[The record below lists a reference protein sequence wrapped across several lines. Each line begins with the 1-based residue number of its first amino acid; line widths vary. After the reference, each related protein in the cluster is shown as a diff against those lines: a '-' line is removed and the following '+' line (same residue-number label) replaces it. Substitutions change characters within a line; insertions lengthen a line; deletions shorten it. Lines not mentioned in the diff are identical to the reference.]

1 MEEQTI
7 VCPNCRKEIT
17 LSDAVLHRF
26 KDQFKKQ
33 SEEELEKKKLELER
47 NFVQEKEGLEKEA
60 IKKAQESSEGSIK
73 KLEEQL
79 KQKDG
84 QLEKEKE
91 RIKEEATKKTRE
103 EVTTEMK
110 DLKEQVDDQKKKL
123 DEAEKQELQLR
134 KDRRELEEAKK
145 KQELEMTRKLD
156 AEREKIRDETAKT
169 LSEGYRLKDLEKGKQ
184 ISDMRGQ
191 IEDLKRK
198 ADQESQQTQGEVLE
212 LELEEILTNR
222 FPIDTIT
229 PVPKGIAGADV
240 IQTVHDKGGL
250 ECGKIIW
257 ESKRTKAWG
266 GDWISK
272 LKDDQREAKADKAV
286 LVTTVLPKEI
296 KNFGMLE
303 GVWVSDYSSFEGLA
317 IALRI
322 TLLQLAALKRSSV
335 GKKEKMEA
343 LYAYINGPEFINKI
357 EAIVDTFNGMKE
369 DLEQEK
375 RVLTRVWAKR
385 EKQIDR
391 VIHNTI
397 GLYGDVQGLSGSKLP
412 QIENLE
418 LKALASGPEELDKD

>member
-7 VCPNCRKEIT
+7 VCPNCQKEIP

-33 SEEELEKKKLELER
+33 SEEELEKKKLELE
-47 NFVQEKEGLEKEA
+47 K
-60 IKKAQESSEGSIK
+60 
-73 KLEEQL
+73 
-79 KQKDG
+79 
-84 QLEKEKE
+84 
-91 RIKEEATKKTRE
+91 EATKKAQVE
-103 EVTTEMK
+103 ITTEMK
-110 DLKEQVDDQKKKL
+110 DLKEQVGDQKKKL

-145 KQELEMTRKLD
+145 KQELEVTRKID
-156 AEREKIRDETAKT
+156 VEREKIRDETSKT

-191 IEDLKRK
+191 IEDLKRR
-198 ADQESQQTQGEVLE
+198 AEQGSQQTQGEVLE
-212 LELEEILTNR
+212 LEVEGILTHI

-240 IQTVHDKGGL
+240 IQAVHDKGGL
-250 ECGKIIW
+250 ACGKIIW

-286 LVTTVLPKEI
+286 LVTTVLPKGI
-296 KNFGMLE
+296 KNFGTID
-303 GVWVSDYSSFEGLA
+303 GVWVSDYASFEGLA
-317 IALRI
+317 TALRI
-322 TLLQLAALKRSSV
+322 SLLQLAAVKRSSV
-335 GKKEKMEA
+335 GKNEKIEA
-343 LYAYINGPEFINKI
+343 LYTYINGPEFINKI
-357 EAIVDTFNGMKE
+357 EAIVDTFKGMKE

-375 RVLTRVWAKR
+375 RVFTRVWAKK

-391 VIHNTI
+391 VINNTI

-418 LKALASGPEELDKD
+418 LKSLESGSEDIDIDTI

>member
-7 VCPNCRKEIT
+7 VCPNCQKEIP

-47 NFVQEKEGLEKEA
+47 NLTQEKESLEKEA
-60 IKKAQESSEGSIK
+60 IKKARAEI
-73 KLEEQL
+73 
-79 KQKDG
+79 
-84 QLEKEKE
+84 
-91 RIKEEATKKTRE
+91 
-103 EVTTEMK
+103 TTEMK

-123 DEAEKQELQLR
+123 DEAQKQELQFR
-134 KDRRELEEAKK
+134 KQRRELEESKK
-145 KQELEMTRKLD
+145 TIELEMTRKLD
-156 AEREKIRDETAKT
+156 AEREKIREETAKT

-198 ADQESQQTQGEVLE
+198 AEQGSQQTQGEVLE

-229 PVPKGIAGADV
+229 PVPKGITGADV

-266 GDWISK
+266 GDWTSK

-296 KNFGMLE
+296 KNFGMLD

-317 IALRI
+317 TALR
-322 TLLQLAALKRSSV
+322 TSLLQLAAVKRSSV
-335 GKKEKMEA
+335 GKNEKIEA

-357 EAIVDTFNGMKE
+357 EAIVDTFKEMKQ

-375 RVLTRVWAKR
+375 RVFTRVWAQK
-385 EKQIDR
+385 EKKIDR

-397 GLYGDVQGLSGSKLP
+397 GLYGDIQGLSGKKLP

-418 LKALASGPEELDKD
+418 LKALASSTEDLDKD